1 MRRRM
6 LFLAV
11 ALGLL
16 TAGLS
21 HPTVAADSCDECAS
35 SCSMIPM
42 DPGDCLQLYC
52 PECAGGASPVGLRPI
67 S

>member
-11 ALGLL
+11 TLALLSTVL
-16 TAGLS
+16 TQ
-21 HPTVAADSCDECAS
+21 PTVPAGSCEGCAENCNS
-35 SCSMIPM
+35 IPM
-42 DPGDCLQLYC
+42 ATEDCLQLYC
-52 PECAGGASPVGLRPI
+52 PECAGS